1 MICEFYFWN
10 VGCRYILWEGD
21 MLKSKLWI
29 LTLRGTLQQF
39 QHGVLENLSR
49 RVQGV
54 NGEAQQLIQS
64 AAPGVDTDTLETD
77 QESLMDKWNTLNA
90 KVKEAISLTFIYLSV
105 GGHCVVTG
113 MKKTNDH
120 DAEPTKSN
128 TIYFNLTFIILIY
141 HLSQIDK

>member
-1 MICEFYFWN
+1 MQIVMICEFYFWN

-21 MLKSKLWI
+21 MLKCKLWN
-29 LTLRGTLQQF
+29 LTLHGTLQQF

-90 KVKEAISLTFIYLSV
+90 KVKEDISLTFIYLLV
-105 GGHCVVTG
+105 GGHWALCCDRDEKNEWPVCRTDKVQ
-113 MKKTNDH
+113 H
-120 DAEPTKSN
+120 
-128 TIYFNLTFIILIY
+128 NLF
-141 HLSQIDK
+141 